1 MLNILK
7 GEFYKLSKNKNMQLL
22 GGVLVIGIIISFLL
36 FKNQTNES
44 LFESKYINV
53 PNINIEELKKEFNKP
68 INLERISPEMLA
80 ASHLGIIAINIQAEE
95 GIFNADAIDF
105 FYSSDAI
112 GIIEIFIISIIFSVF
127 GSEVS
132 SKSFK
137 NIISYGIS
145 RSEYYLAKF
154 LSIAIIVFIGL
165 FFIMFGQFLLAYIFI
180 GVNEPLTEFEF
191 FEMTMKFLS
200 AYLAYLSIVSISMM
214 IAVFTD
220 GNSDIFVGSL
230 IFLFVLGPI
239 ILAMFGRNI
248 AFYNIYNFLMYLT
261 PKFNVLISTTHLS
274 TSVDVIGSMAIS
286 SLTIITSIVFGK
298 YAFDKKDFKL

>member
-22 GGVLVIGIIISFLL
+22 GGVFVIGIIISFLL
-36 FKNQTNES
+36 FKNQTNEA

-230 IFLFVLGPI
+230 IFLFILGPI